1 MNTWFRRAVGTVG
14 IAGGV
19 LLLGAGAA
27 HADGAA
33 PAAQNP
39 QQLHGL
45 FDDLLKPTGGP
56 NNGGLALGQG
66 NRTGLPTDSLT
77 GAPVPGVLGHLPIDD
92 VSRAQGLGGL
102 GNVGT

>member
-27 HADGAA
+27 HADDSVAKD
-33 PAAQNP
+33 P

-45 FDDLLKPTGGP
+45 FDDLLSPTGGP
-56 NNGGLALGQG
+56 GNSGLRLAEVHKGQ
-66 NRTGLPTDSLT
+66 LPTDSLPAGT
-77 GAPVPGVLGHLPIDD
+77 RVPGVLGALPISDA
-92 VSRAQGLGGL
+92 SRATGLARS
-102 GNVGT
+102 